1 MMRKRVFVFL
11 FAAALRGGFPTL
23 DGTVLD
29 PAGGPVPGARVACG
43 AKFSATG
50 PDGRFTVTGIDACV
64 AAISAQG
71 FETAKADLKQ
81 GEPATI
87 RLTVS
92 PLAERIVVSATRLET
107 TVEEAAVSASVV
119 TSEDLEQRQNP
130 LVLDV
135 LRELPGLHVAKF
147 GRNGGSTQVFAR
159 GGQRTGTLV
168 LIDGVPANDPGGDL
182 NFAHLLSSSIDRMEV
197 VRGPESALFGA
208 EASAAVIQLFTKQG
222 RAEDAHP
229 HGAVSYERGSFQT
242 DRWIANVSGGSGD
255 RFDYA
260 IGTEQFHTVSEFP
273 NDFYRNTTG
282 SASLGYRISS
292 ATQLRATLR
301 SFDSTVGVP
310 NRTAY
315 NVFDFDAKRR
325 NRDYVAG
332 FKVDDVRGRNYSQ
345 RASFSFHKLRDTF
358 DDHVRDGPY
367 TVAGLVTGTSQV
379 RLVELIDPRRLPLAP
394 AEIPP
399 GARLAT
405 RTNIFLTPASSLS
418 VTSRER
424 FAYQGTASHANG
436 AAVFGYEYERKGGS
450 ISGRDVDRDNH
461 GLFVHKQ
468 HTLLGR
474 VFLSGGARLE
484 RNATF
489 GTKFTPRVAVSVRAL
504 SNTFLRVSAGRGI
517 TEPSLLQGYA
527 RESTFIGNPALRPE
541 KTVSY
546 EAGVVQTWLGKRVR
560 TEVSVFQNKFTDL
573 IVFLSVPG
581 QIVSTWNNVEASRAR
596 GVEFSSEAKLMRHV
610 TVSGNYTLLATRIIT
625 SNSPASP
632 VTGVGQ
638 ELLRRPRHSGAAS
651 LSVAPRR
658 WFFQAGAVFMGER
671 QDMDGAGL
679 GLTRNPGYQTL
690 YAGGSFR
697 LNAHVSPMIRAEN
710 VLNSRYQEVFGYS
723 SLSRS
728 IRGGVRLA
736 W

>member
-1 MMRKRVFVFL
+1 MTKRTFL
-11 FAAALRGGFPTL
+11 ILLAAGLRGGSPAL
-23 DGTVLD
+23 DGIILD
-29 PAGGPVPGARVACG
+29 PAGEPVPGAKVACG
-43 AKFSATG
+43 AKYSTAG
-50 PDGRFTVTGIDACV
+50 ADGRFMLIGVDVCTAV
-64 AAISAQG
+64 ISAHG
-71 FETAKADLKQ
+71 FETARAELRAGD
-81 GEPATI
+81 PASV
-87 RLTVS
+87 RLLVA

-119 TSEDLEQRQNP
+119 TADALEQRQSP
-130 LVLDV
+130 PVLDV

-147 GRNGGSTQVFAR
+147 GRHGGATQVFAR

-222 RAEDAHP
+222 RAEDARP
-229 HGAVSYERGSFQT
+229 HGTVSYERGSFQT
-242 DRWIANVSGGSGD
+242 DRWVANISGGSGG
-255 RFDYA
+255 RLDYA

-282 SASLGYRISS
+282 SASLGYRISD
-292 ATQLRATLR
+292 ATQVRATLR
-301 SFDSTVGVP
+301 SFDSSVGVP
-310 NRTAY
+310 NRTAF
-315 NVFDFDAKRR
+315 NVFDFDASRR

-332 FKVDDVRGRNYSQ
+332 FKVDDVRGRNFSH

-358 DDHVRDGPY
+358 DDQVRDGPY

-394 AEIPP
+394 SEIPP
-399 GARLAT
+399 GTRLAV
-405 RTNIFLTPASSLS
+405 RANIRLTPTSSVS

-424 FAYQGTASHANG
+424 ASYQGTASHANG

-450 ISGRDVDRDNH
+450 ISGRDVDRDNQ
-461 GLFVHKQ
+461 GLFAHKQ

-474 VFLSGGARLE
+474 VFLSGGARVE
-484 RNATF
+484 HNATF
-489 GTKFTPRVAVSVRAL
+489 GTKFTPRVAVSMRAL

-517 TEPSLLQGYA
+517 TEPSLLQGFA
-527 RESTFIGNPALRPE
+527 RESTFVGNPALRPE

-546 EAGVVQTWLGKRVR
+546 ETGVVQTWLRKRVR
-560 TEVSVFQNKFTDL
+560 TEVSAFHNSFEDL
-573 IVFLSVPG
+573 IVFLSLPG
-581 QIVSTWNNVEASRAR
+581 QVFSTWNNVEASRAR
-596 GVEFSSEAKLMRHV
+596 GVEFSTEAKLMRHV
-610 TVSGNYTLLATRIIT
+610 TAAGSYTLLSTRIIK

-679 GLTRNPGYQTL
+679 GLTRNPGYRTV

-697 LNAHVSPMIRAEN
+697 VNAHFSPMIRAEN
-710 VLNSRYQEVFGYS
+710 LLNSRYQEVFGYS

-728 IRGGVRLA
+728 IRGGLRLA